1 MTNDVILA
9 QLVQTVLPKLINR
22 VKELEASVNT
32 VEGHY
37 NELIAKYEELSKQL
51 SEQSAPKR
59 RTRARKKAYEEP
71 VITPEEEAKANSEM
85 AAASDPLDLT
95 PDELGYFDALI
106 RQGITDPTFVANA
119 YGIDKEKFA
128 SYIASVGNVPEQEP
142 ARLVEV
148 EA

>member
-1 MTNDVILA
+1 MTNDEILS
-9 QLVQTVLPKLINR
+9 QLVQTVLPKLISR
-22 VKELEASVNT
+22 VKELESTADKLVM
-32 VEGHY
+32 
-37 NELIAKYEELSKQL
+37 KFEELSKQL
-51 SEQSAPKR
+51 SEQTAPKR
-59 RTRARKKAYEEP
+59 RTRTRKKVDES
-71 VITPEEEAKANSEM
+71 VVTPAEEAKVDNEM

-95 PDELGYFDALI
+95 PDEIGYFDALI

>member
-22 VKELEASVNT
+22 VKELETSVN
-32 VEGHY
+32 
-37 NELIAKYEELSKQL
+37 ELTTKYEELRKQL
-51 SEQSAPKR
+51 SEQPAPKR
-59 RTRARKKAYEEP
+59 RTRTRKKAEEP
-71 VITPEEEAKANSEM
+71 VVTPEEEAKADSEM

-95 PDELGYFDALI
+95 PDEIGYFDALI

-119 YGIDKEKFA
+119 YGIDKEQFA
-128 SYIASVGNVPEQEP
+128 SYIASLGNVPEQEP

>member
-22 VKELEASVNT
+22 VKELETSVN
-32 VEGHY
+32 
-37 NELIAKYEELSKQL
+37 ELTTKYEELRKQL
-51 SEQSAPKR
+51 SEQPAPKR
-59 RTRARKKAYEEP
+59 RTRTRKKVEEP
-71 VITPEEEAKANSEM
+71 VVTPEEEAKADSEM
-85 AAASDPLDLT
+85 AATSDPLDLT
-95 PDELGYFDALI
+95 PDEIGYFDALI

>member
-1 MTNDVILA
+1 MTNDEILS
-9 QLVQTVLPKLINR
+9 QLVQAVLPKLINR
-22 VKELEASVNT
+22 VKELEANV
-32 VEGHY
+32 
-37 NELIAKYEELSKQL
+37 NELVTKYEALSKQL
-51 SEQSAPKR
+51 SEQPAPKR
-59 RTRARKKAYEEP
+59 RTRTRKKGEEP
-71 VITPEEEAKANSEM
+71 AVTPEEEAKADSDM

-95 PDELGYFDALI
+95 PDEIGYFDALI

-119 YGIDKEKFA
+119 YGIDKDKFA

>member
-22 VKELEASVNT
+22 VKELETSVN
-32 VEGHY
+32 
-37 NELIAKYEELSKQL
+37 ELTTKYEELRKQF
-51 SEQSAPKR
+51 SEQPAPKR
-59 RTRARKKAYEEP
+59 RTRTRKKVEEP
-71 VITPEEEAKANSEM
+71 VVTPEEEAKADSEM

-95 PDELGYFDALI
+95 PDEIGYFDALI

>member
-22 VKELEASVNT
+22 VKELETSVN
-32 VEGHY
+32 
-37 NELIAKYEELSKQL
+37 ELTTKYEELRKQL
-51 SEQSAPKR
+51 SEQPAPKR
-59 RTRARKKAYEEP
+59 RTRTRKKVEEP
-71 VITPEEEAKANSEM
+71 VVTPEEEAKADSEM

-95 PDELGYFDALI
+95 PDEIGCFDALI

>member
-22 VKELEASVNT
+22 VKELEAGV
-32 VEGHY
+32 
-37 NELIAKYEELSKQL
+37 NELATKYEELSKQL

-59 RTRARKKAYEEP
+59 RTRTRKKVEEP
-71 VITPEEEAKANSEM
+71 AVTPEEEAKADSAM

-95 PDELGYFDALI
+95 PDEIGYFDALI

>member
-51 SEQSAPKR
+51 SEQPAPKR
-59 RTRARKKAYEEP
+59 RTRTRRKVEEP
-71 VITPEEEAKANSEM
+71 VVTPEEEAKADSEM
-85 AAASDPLDLT
+85 AAASDPLDIT
-95 PDELGYFDALI
+95 PDEIGYFDALI

>member
-22 VKELEASVNT
+22 VKELETSVN
-32 VEGHY
+32 
-37 NELIAKYEELSKQL
+37 ELATKYEELRKQL
-51 SEQSAPKR
+51 SEQPAPKR
-59 RTRARKKAYEEP
+59 RTRTRKKVEEP
-71 VITPEEEAKANSEM
+71 VVTPEEEAKADSEM

-95 PDELGYFDALI
+95 PDEIGYFDALI

>member
-22 VKELEASVNT
+22 VKELETSVN
-32 VEGHY
+32 
-37 NELIAKYEELSKQL
+37 ELTTKYEELRKQL

-59 RTRARKKAYEEP
+59 RTRTRKKAEEP
-71 VITPEEEAKANSEM
+71 VVTPEEEAKADSEM

-95 PDELGYFDALI
+95 PDEIGYFDALI

>member
-22 VKELEASVNT
+22 VKELETSVN
-32 VEGHY
+32 
-37 NELIAKYEELSKQL
+37 ELTTKYEELRKQL
-51 SEQSAPKR
+51 SEQPAPKR
-59 RTRARKKAYEEP
+59 RTRTRKKVEEP
-71 VITPEEEAKANSEM
+71 VVTTEEEAKADSEM

-95 PDELGYFDALI
+95 PDEIGYFDALI

>member
-22 VKELEASVNT
+22 VKELETSVN
-32 VEGHY
+32 
-37 NELIAKYEELSKQL
+37 ELTTKYEELRKQL
-51 SEQSAPKR
+51 SEQPAPKR
-59 RTRARKKAYEEP
+59 RTRTRKKAEEP
-71 VITPEEEAKANSEM
+71 AVTPEEEAKADSEM

-95 PDELGYFDALI
+95 PDEIGYFDALI

>member
-22 VKELEASVNT
+22 VKELEISVN
-32 VEGHY
+32 
-37 NELIAKYEELSKQL
+37 ELTTKYEELRKQL
-51 SEQSAPKR
+51 SEQPAPKR
-59 RTRARKKAYEEP
+59 RTRTRKKVEEP
-71 VITPEEEAKANSEM
+71 VVTPEEEAKADSEM

-95 PDELGYFDALI
+95 PDEIGYFDALI

>member
-22 VKELEASVNT
+22 VKELEAGVNGLT
-32 VEGHY
+32 T
-37 NELIAKYEELSKQL
+37 KYEELSKQL
-51 SEQSAPKR
+51 SEQPAPKR

-71 VITPEEEAKANSEM
+71 VITPEEEAKADSDM

-95 PDELGYFDALI
+95 PDEIGYFDALI

>member
-1 MTNDVILA
+1 MTNDEILS
-9 QLVQTVLPKLINR
+9 QLVQTVLPRLIHR
-22 VKELEASVNT
+22 VKELEATVQKQSVRLGE
-32 VEGHY
+32 VEKR
-37 NELIAKYEELSKQL
+37 LADT
-51 SEQSAPKR
+51 PKR
-59 RTRARKKAYEEP
+59 RTRTRKKVDES
-71 VITPEEEAKANSEM
+71 VVTPAEEAKVDSEM

-95 PDELGYFDALI
+95 PDEIGYFDALI

>member
-22 VKELEASVNT
+22 VKELEAGV
-32 VEGHY
+32 
-37 NELIAKYEELSKQL
+37 NELATKYEELSKQL

-59 RTRARKKAYEEP
+59 RTRTRKKVEEP
-71 VITPEEEAKANSEM
+71 VVTPEEEAKADSEM

-95 PDELGYFDALI
+95 PDEIGYFDALI

>member
-37 NELIAKYEELSKQL
+37 NELIAKYEELRKQL
-51 SEQSAPKR
+51 SEQPAPKR
-59 RTRARKKAYEEP
+59 RTRTRKKVEEP
-71 VITPEEEAKANSEM
+71 VVTPEEEAKADSEM

-95 PDELGYFDALI
+95 PDEIGYFDALI

>member
-22 VKELEASVNT
+22 VKELETSVN
-32 VEGHY
+32 
-37 NELIAKYEELSKQL
+37 ELTTKYEELSKQL

-59 RTRARKKAYEEP
+59 RTRTRKKVEEP
-71 VITPEEEAKANSEM
+71 VMTSEEEAKVDSDM

-95 PDELGYFDALI
+95 PDEIGYFDALI
-106 RQGITDPTFVANA
+106 RQGITDPTFVSNA
-119 YGIDKEKFA
+119 YGIDKDKFA

-142 ARLVEV
+142 AMLVEV

>member
-22 VKELEASVNT
+22 VKELEASVN
-32 VEGHY
+32 
-37 NELIAKYEELSKQL
+37 ELATKYEELSKQL

-59 RTRARKKAYEEP
+59 RTRTRKKVEEP
-71 VITPEEEAKANSEM
+71 VVTPEEEAKVDSDM

-95 PDELGYFDALI
+95 PDEVGYFDALI

>member
-22 VKELEASVNT
+22 VKELETSVN
-32 VEGHY
+32 
-37 NELIAKYEELSKQL
+37 ELTTKYEELSKQL
-51 SEQSAPKR
+51 SEQPAPKR
-59 RTRARKKAYEEP
+59 RTRTRKKVEEP
-71 VITPEEEAKANSEM
+71 VVTPEEEAKADSEM

-95 PDELGYFDALI
+95 PDEIGYFDALI

>member
-22 VKELEASVNT
+22 VKELETSVN
-32 VEGHY
+32 
-37 NELIAKYEELSKQL
+37 ELTTKYEELRKQL
-51 SEQSAPKR
+51 SEQPAPKR
-59 RTRARKKAYEEP
+59 RTRTRRKVEEP
-71 VITPEEEAKANSEM
+71 VVTPEEEAKADSEM

-95 PDELGYFDALI
+95 PDEIGYFDALI

>member
-22 VKELEASVNT
+22 VKELETSVN
-32 VEGHY
+32 
-37 NELIAKYEELSKQL
+37 ELTTKYEELRKQL
-51 SEQSAPKR
+51 SEQPAPKR
-59 RTRARKKAYEEP
+59 RTRTRKKVEEP
-71 VITPEEEAKANSEM
+71 VVTPEEEAKADSEM

-95 PDELGYFDALI
+95 PDEIGYFDALI

>member
-1 MTNDVILA
+1 MTNDEILS
-9 QLVQTVLPKLINR
+9 QLVQAVLPKLINR
-22 VKELEASVNT
+22 VKELEAV
-32 VEGHY
+32 V
-37 NELIAKYEELSKQL
+37 Q
-51 SEQSAPKR
+51 EQSARLCEVEKRLADTPKR
-59 RTRARKKAYEEP
+59 RTRTRKKAYEEP
-71 VITPEEEAKANSEM
+71 VITPEEEAKTDSEM
-85 AAASDPLDLT
+85 AATSDPLDLT
-95 PDELGYFDALI
+95 PDEIGYFDALI

>member
-22 VKELEASVNT
+22 VKELESDVQ
-32 VEGHY
+32 
-37 NELIAKYEELSKQL
+37 K
-51 SEQSAPKR
+51 QSARLCEVEKRLADTPKR
-59 RTRARKKAYEEP
+59 RTRTRKKAYEEP
-71 VITPEEEAKANSEM
+71 VITPEEEAKADSEM
-85 AAASDPLDLT
+85 AATSDPLDLT
-95 PDELGYFDALI
+95 PDEIGYFDALI

-119 YGIDKEKFA
+119 YGIDKDKFA
-128 SYIASVGNVPEQEP
+128 SYITSVGNVPEQEP

>member
-22 VKELEASVNT
+22 VKELETSVN
-32 VEGHY
+32 
-37 NELIAKYEELSKQL
+37 ELATKYEELRKQL
-51 SEQSAPKR
+51 SEQPAPKR
-59 RTRARKKAYEEP
+59 RTRTRRKVEEP
-71 VITPEEEAKANSEM
+71 VVTPEEEAKADSEM

-95 PDELGYFDALI
+95 PDEIGYFDALI

-128 SYIASVGNVPEQEP
+128 SYIASVGNVPEQKP

>member
-22 VKELEASVNT
+22 VKELEAGV
-32 VEGHY
+32 
-37 NELIAKYEELSKQL
+37 NELATKYEELSKQL
-51 SEQSAPKR
+51 NEQSAPKR
-59 RTRARKKAYEEP
+59 RTRTRKKVEEP
-71 VITPEEEAKANSEM
+71 AVTPEEEAKADSEM

-95 PDELGYFDALI
+95 PDEIGYFDALI